1 MTQPDSSPPP
11 PPRDPTRAR
20 VTNFLVYGFGLSIVL
35 HLLVGPLVKFDRT
48 QPEEEKVSVI
58 RRDHIA
64 TPPPTPPPTP
74 KPTPT
79 PPPTP
84 PPTQPPKTPPPK
96 APPPIP
102 QPKIKI
108 TTAKTTA
115 TKGGATEA
123 ANTHTVGSTN
133 GVPQG
138 TSTAAATT
146 PVPIQTAAAPP
157 APPTVAP
164 TKPPSCA
171 NPNVE
176 ATTTNAV
183 APDTPP
189 IAQQQGI
196 TGVVNVVINLD
207 ATNHIVGTP
216 TVQSSPSQLLN
227 SAAIRAAQQ
236 STFRTEI
243 KNCEPVAATYIFAVE
258 FNNN

>member
-1 MTQPDSSPPP
+1 VDQKSPSRPP
-11 PPRDPTRAR
+11 STGRQR
-20 VTNFLVYGFGLSIVL
+20 VQNFLIYGFGLSIAL
-35 HLLVGPLVKFDRT
+35 HLLIGPLVKFDRT
-48 QPEEEKVSVI
+48 QPEEEKI
-58 RRDHIA
+58 TKTTIDHVA

-84 PPTQPPKTPPPK
+84 PPAKTPPPK
-96 APPPIP
+96 TNTPEPVKPR
-102 QPKIKI
+102 IKI
-108 TTAKTTA
+108 NTLKTTA
-115 TKGGATEA
+115 VKGGETEA
-123 ANTHTVGSTN
+123 VNTHTSGSEN
-133 GVPQG
+133 GVPTG
-138 TSTAAATT
+138 TSTAAA
-146 PVPIQTAAAPP
+146 PVPVSAATAAP
-157 APPTVAP
+157 APPPTDPP

-196 TGVVNVVINLD
+196 TGTVNVLINLD
-207 ATNHIVGTP
+207 ANSKIVGTP

-227 SAAIRAAQQ
+227 AAAIKAAEE

-243 KNCEPVAATYIFAVE
+243 KNCEPVAATYIFSVE

>member
-1 MTQPDSSPPP
+1 VAQNSTDRPPAN
-11 PPRDPTRAR
+11 TRER
-20 VTNFLVYGFGLSIVL
+20 VQNFLLYGFILSIAL
-35 HLLVGPLVKFDRT
+35 HLLVGPLVKFERT
-48 QPEEEKVSVI
+48 QPEEEKISKI
-58 RRDHIA
+58 TRDRVP
-64 TPPPTPPPTP
+64 TPPPTPPPTPVPTPPPTP

-79 PPPTP
+79 PPPPTP
-84 PPTQPPKTPPPK
+84 QPKTPPPVVHT
-96 APPPIP
+96 APP

-108 TTAKTTA
+108 NTLHTTAV
-115 TKGGATEA
+115 KGGKTEA

-133 GVPQG
+133 GVPTG
-138 TSTAAATT
+138 TTTAAAAT
-146 PVPIQTAAAPP
+146 PVQAAPAAPP
-157 APPTVAP
+157 ATPAA
-164 TKPPSCA
+164 TKPPACA

-196 TGVVNVVINLD
+196 TGVVNVVIQLD
-207 ATNHIVGTP
+207 VNSKIVGTP

-227 SAAIRAAQQ
+227 EAAIKAAEE

-243 KNCEPVAATYIFAVE
+243 KNCQPIAATYIFAVE

>member
-1 MTQPDSSPPP
+1 VEQKPPQRP
-11 PPRDPTRAR
+11 PSQTRQR
-20 VTNFLVYGFGLSIVL
+20 VQNFLIYGFGLSIVL
-35 HLLVGPLVKFDRT
+35 HLLIGPLVKFDRT
-48 QPEEEKVSVI
+48 QAEEEPPKIVRI
-58 RRDHIA
+58 DHVA

-84 PPTQPPKTPPPK
+84 PPAKTPPPK
-96 APPPIP
+96 TTTPEPTK
-102 QPKIKI
+102 PKIKI
-108 TTAKTTA
+108 NTLKTTA
-115 TKGGATEA
+115 VKGGPSEQ
-123 ANTHTVGSTN
+123 ANTHTTGSTN
-133 GVPQG
+133 GVPTG
-138 TSTAAATT
+138 TSTAAAPA
-146 PVPIQTAAAPP
+146 PVSAATEAP
-157 APPTVAP
+157 APPPTVPP

-196 TGVVNVVINLD
+196 TGVVNVLINLD
-207 ATNHIVGTP
+207 ANSHIIGTP

-227 SAAIRAAQQ
+227 SAAIKAAQE